1 MNFDCFLPIFKL
13 KIPSSTIRTREIM
26 KNCVSYE
33 LNVLKIKKSYNS
45 LLNWVHN
52 IQLLCSFA
60 PCLPWS
66 SQRPAE
72 ACLKICSFLQ
82 VFSRNQSF

>member
-1 MNFDCFLPIFKL
+1 MFKL
-13 KIPSSTIRTREIM
+13 KIPSSTNRTREIM

-52 IQLLCSFA
+52 IQLLCFIYAMFTMVITKTS
-60 PCLPWS
+60 
-66 SQRPAE
+66 
-72 ACLKICSFLQ
+72 
-82 VFSRNQSF
+82 